1 MGRKVH
7 PIGFRL
13 KVVKDWDGRWFAT
26 GRRYAEQLHEDL
38 AIRRLIMG
46 LDRAAVSRI
55 EIQRFPGLVHVTIYT
70 AKPGIVIGRKGVNVK
85 ALRANLE
92 AICVGNNVKVDI
104 EEISQP
110 DLDAKLIA
118 DSVANQLERRIGH
131 RRAMKRAINNAM
143 RDGAQGIK
151 VMCSGRLMGRE
162 MSRREWLHEGRGPL
176 QTLRADI
183 DFAIS
188 EAKTSYGVIGVKV
201 WVYKGDVLREDQPE
215 ATDVYISE

>member
-7 PIGFRL
+7 PIGYRL
-13 KVVKDWDGRWFAT
+13 KVIKDWEGRWFAT
-26 GRRYAEQLHEDL
+26 GRRYREQLHEDL
-38 AIRRLIMG
+38 SIRKLIMG
-46 LDRAAVSRI
+46 LERASVSRVEI
-55 EIQRFPGLVHVTIYT
+55 ERFSNIVHITIYT
-70 AKPGIVIGRKGVNVK
+70 AKPGIVIGRKGVHVK
-85 ALRANLE
+85 ALRNNLE
-92 AICVGNNVKVDI
+92 NMSGSKVKVDI

-131 RRAMKRAINNAM
+131 RRAMKRAINNGM

-151 VMCSGRLMGRE
+151 VMCKGRLMGRE
-162 MSRREWLHEGRGPL
+162 MSRTEWLHEGRVPL

-183 DFAIS
+183 DYAIT
-188 EAKTSYGVIGVKV
+188 EAKTSYGQIGVKV
-201 WVYKGDVLREDQPE
+201 WVYKGDVLREEQPE

>member
-7 PIGFRL
+7 PIGYRL
-13 KVVKDWDGRWFAT
+13 KVVKDWEGRWFAT
-26 GRRYAEQLHEDL
+26 GRRYTEQLHEDIE
-38 AIRRLIMG
+38 IRRLIMG
-46 LDRAAVSRI
+46 LERAAISRVEI
-55 EIQRFPGLVHVTIYT
+55 ERFPNLVHITICT
-70 AKPGIVIGRKGVNVK
+70 AKPGIVIGRKGVHVK
-85 ALRANLE
+85 ALRLDLE
-92 AICVGNNVKVDI
+92 KLCGNKVKVDI

-143 RDGAQGIK
+143 RDGAQGVK
-151 VMCSGRLMGRE
+151 VMCAGRLMGRE
-162 MSRREWLHEGRGPL
+162 MSRTEWLHEGRVPL

-188 EAKTSYGVIGVKV
+188 EAKTSFGQIGVKV
-201 WVYKGDVLREDQPE
+201 WVYKGDVVREEQPE
-215 ATDVYISE
+215 ATDVYISD